1 MTFKKFKNTDI
12 FHNTLEMNPSYD
24 FVVYDGNVYLNN
36 ASGDVDLYELDNGR
50 TPSGVDPFYKV
61 WSLTA
66 FEYEWRQR
74 APQGLIY
81 PWVWK
86 GSDKVSFKSMSSS
99 SFASLDAGQGLTG
112 SYPQTASISR
122 EYITSSAAII
132 TGTANHLN
140 SLQNTLN
147 HYRTMSEY
155 YNFDYYTGS
164 AAVNLISIPSIV
176 FGRAIKKGTV
186 EMNFYVSGTL
196 VGQLK
201 DSNKNGE
208 LIQTEG
214 VGTDRVAGVVLYNEG
229 FALLTGTWDIG
240 NGFPGEKY
248 NSATLVTAS
257 WANYG
262 SGMND
267 GLAGTVVPS
276 SSFGL
281 SFEGTTKTQT
291 LTLLAHAEKGE
302 YNHSNNPTYKTYGQE
317 TTPLSSSMRYVE
329 PRELTIKNVVSS
341 SFSDTDAD
349 FHKTT
354 YISSVAIYDEHKNL
368 IGIAK
373 VATPIRKDE
382 STEYSIRMKLD
393 I

>member
-36 ASGDVDLYELDNGR
+36 ATGTIDLYDGLR
-50 TPSGVDPFYKV
+50 TLG
-61 WSLTA
+61 A
-66 FEYEWRQR
+66 
-74 APQGLIY
+74 
-81 PWVWK
+81 
-86 GSDKVSFKSMSSS
+86 SSS
-99 SFASLDAGQGLTG
+99 YPYIPYSSDELSFIGVSSVTLSGMDYGDEMSG

-122 EYITSSAAII
+122 EYITSSAATI

-147 HYRTMSEY
+147 YYRTMSEY

-201 DSNKNGE
+201 DKNRNGE

-240 NGFPGEKY
+240 GGHIEPYNGGS
-248 NSATLVTAS
+248 NITAS

-262 SGMND
+262 AGMND
-267 GLAGTVVPS
+267 GLASGQVFS

-302 YNHSNNPTYKTYGQE
+302 YNHSNNPTYKTYGQT
-317 TTPLSSSMRYVE
+317 TTPLTSSMRYVE

-341 SFSDTDAD
+341 SFSDTEAD

-382 STEYSIRMKLD
+382 NTEYSIRMKLD

>member
-36 ASGDVDLYELDNGR
+36 ASGDIDLYDGL
-50 TPSGVDPFYKV
+50 SG
-61 WSLTA
+61 S
-66 FEYEWRQR
+66 
-74 APQGLIY
+74 Y
-81 PWVWK
+81 PYIPK
-86 GSDKVSFKSMSSS
+86 SSDKLSFKSMSSS
-99 SFASLDAGQGLTG
+99 SFALIADGALMTS

-122 EYITSSAAII
+122 EYITSDAATI

-147 HYRTMSEY
+147 YYRTMSEY

-176 FGRAIKKGTV
+176 YGRAIKKGTV

-240 NGFPGEKY
+240 SGFAGENYNGAGV
-248 NSATLVTAS
+248 VTAS

-262 SGMND
+262 AGMND
-267 GLAGTVVPS
+267 GLSSVAPS

-281 SFEGTTKTQT
+281 SFDGTTKTQT

-382 STEYSIRMKLD
+382 NTEYSIRMKLD

>member
-1 MTFKKFKNTDI
+1 MAFKKFKNTDI
-12 FHNTLEMNPSYD
+12 FHNTLEMNPSCD
-24 FVVYDGNVYLNN
+24 FVIYDGNIYLNN
-36 ASGDVDLYELDNGR
+36 ATGTIDLYDGLR
-50 TPSGVDPFYKV
+50 TLGADSSYPYIPYSSDQLSFIGVSSVTLAGMDYG
-61 WSLTA
+61 
-66 FEYEWRQR
+66 EE
-74 APQGLIY
+74 
-81 PWVWK
+81 
-86 GSDKVSFKSMSSS
+86 MS
-99 SFASLDAGQGLTG
+99 G

-122 EYITSSAAII
+122 EYITSTAATI

-147 HYRTMSEY
+147 YNTIMSEY

-176 FGRAIKKGTV
+176 YGSSIKKGTV

-196 VGQLK
+196 VGKLK
-201 DSNKNGE
+201 DSNRNGE

-214 VGTDRVAGVVLYNEG
+214 VGTGNVAGVVLYNEG

-240 NGFPGEKY
+240 NGFAGEPY
-248 NSATLVTAS
+248 NGGSNITAS

-262 SGMND
+262 AGMND
-267 GLAGTVVPS
+267 GLASGVVHS

-281 SFEGTTKTQT
+281 SFEGTVKTQT

-302 YNHSNNPTYKTYGQE
+302 YNHSNNPTYKTYGQA
-317 TTPLSSSMRYVE
+317 TAPLTSSTRYVE
-329 PRELTIKNVVSS
+329 PREITIKNVVSS

-354 YISSVAIYDEHKNL
+354 YISSVAIYDEKRNL

-382 STEYSIRMKLD
+382 NIEYSIRMKLD

>member
-1 MTFKKFKNTDI
+1 
-12 FHNTLEMNPSYD
+12 
-24 FVVYDGNVYLNN
+24 VVYDGNVYLNN
-36 ASGDVDLYELDNGR
+36 ASGDVDLYDGVR
-50 TPSGVDPFYKV
+50 TLGVAGVYPFESGSDGYGTIQSTPI
-61 WSLTA
+61 SGA
-66 FEYEWRQR
+66 
-74 APQGLIY
+74 AY
-81 PWVWK
+81 PWIFK
-86 GSDKVSFKSMSSS
+86 SSDKVSFKSMSSS
-99 SFASLDAGQGLTG
+99 SFALLDIGQGLTG

-122 EYITSSAAII
+122 EYITSSAAVI

-147 HYRTMSEY
+147 NYRTMSEY
-155 YNFDYYTGS
+155 FNFDYYTGS
-164 AAVNLISIPSIV
+164 AAVNLISIPSII
-176 FGRAIKKGTV
+176 FGSSIKKGTV

-196 VGQLK
+196 VGKLK
-201 DSNKNGE
+201 DSNRNGE

-214 VGTDRVAGVVLYNEG
+214 VGTGDVAGVVLYNEG

-240 NGFPGEKY
+240 AGFAGENYNGAGV
-248 NSATLVTAS
+248 VTSS

-262 SGMND
+262 AGMND
-267 GLAGTVVPS
+267 GLATSAVTA

-291 LTLLAHAEKGE
+291 VTLLAHAEKGE

-317 TTPLSSSMRYVE
+317 TTALSSSMRYVE

-382 STEYSIRMKLD
+382 NTEYSIRMKID